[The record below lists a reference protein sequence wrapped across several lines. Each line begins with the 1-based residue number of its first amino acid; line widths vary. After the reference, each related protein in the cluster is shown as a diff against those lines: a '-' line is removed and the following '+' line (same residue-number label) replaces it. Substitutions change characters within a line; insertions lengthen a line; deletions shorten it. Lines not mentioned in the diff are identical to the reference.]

1 MSNCVRVKLFFESR
15 GVYSLSRKPRVW
27 IPGATYHITNR
38 GNRKELIFMDDDD
51 RLTYMELLEK
61 VRCKFP
67 FNLHAYCLMP
77 NHIHLLLETI
87 DHHPKDIMKMLNT
100 HYAMYFNRRHEL
112 VGHLFQGRYDAK
124 LIDSLNYFLEA
135 SRYIHWNPVEA
146 EMVQYPEEFPWSSYS
161 AFLAGGESPHPLVTT
176 ERILS
181 YFPEPCR
188 DNYCEFVWNKLEGQS
203 PSALTRRGTVPILGV
218 ESPLFGNK

>member
-1 MSNCVRVKLFFESR
+1 
-15 GVYSLSRKPRVW
+15 LSRKPRVW

-100 HYAMYFNRRHEL
+100 CYAMYFNRRHEL

-124 LIDSLNYFLEA
+124 IIDSLNYFLEA

-146 EMVQYPEEFPWSSYS
+146 EMVQIPEEYPWSSYS
-161 AFLAGGESPHPLVTT
+161 VFLEKSQHPLVTT
-176 ERILS
+176 GRILS

-188 DNYCEFVWNKLEGQS
+188 ERYCDFVWNKLEGQS
-203 PSALTRRGTVPILGV
+203 PTLGV
-218 ESPLFGNK
+218 ESLLFGNK